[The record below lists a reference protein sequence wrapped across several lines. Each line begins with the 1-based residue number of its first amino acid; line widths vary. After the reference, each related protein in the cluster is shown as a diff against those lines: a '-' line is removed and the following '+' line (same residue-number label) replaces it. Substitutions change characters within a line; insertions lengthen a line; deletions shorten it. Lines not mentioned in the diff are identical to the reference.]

1 MLGSVTTSVWIG
13 WSMKADVYTSMT
25 EKNLNLKKLGQEMS
39 ISVKRNLRHSVTER
53 DDEYPNEEESP
64 SFGN

>member
-1 MLGSVTTSVWIG
+1 
-13 WSMKADVYTSMT
+13 MKADVYTSMT